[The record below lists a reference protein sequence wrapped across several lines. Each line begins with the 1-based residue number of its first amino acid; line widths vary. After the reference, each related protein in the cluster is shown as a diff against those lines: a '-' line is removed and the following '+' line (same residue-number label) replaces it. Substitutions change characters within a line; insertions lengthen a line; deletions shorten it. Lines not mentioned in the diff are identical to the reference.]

1 AERGYTVDI
10 AGFERS
16 LGAQRTQSQQER
28 KSKKIAVSTAEDLAE
43 RWEVASAPEI
53 QFGARTAEYEV
64 VEPGHGEADEGSDPI
79 AGNPQRPASSALPPG
94 RAGISGQ
101 PAPGSGV
108 STVPAQTF
116 VGYDST
122 EVQTEV
128 IARKALGNDRTAL
141 VLRETPFYAESGG
154 QVSDAGEVIGD
165 GWRLDVDEVRRVE
178 GKLAVAGKLVGEF
191 RFGPATARVPR
202 DSRLNT
208 ERNHTA
214 THLLHAAL
222 REVLGEHVHQAGSLV
237 APDRLRFDFT
247 HNGPMKPEQV
257 AVVEQHVNRA
267 IFSATPLA
275 FEEKRYADAI
285 AEGAMALFGEKYGDV
300 VRVVKVPGVSVEL
313 CGGTHVR
320 NTAEIG
326 LFRIASETGVAA
338 GVRRIEAVTG
348 PGAFAMMLEK
358 ERELSEIERL
368 VRAQPGAAVKRVQ
381 TLLDK
386 GKESDRLL
394 AEARRSGGSF
404 GAGAATNGAGAL
416 IEGSQTVD
424 GVRVIASSV
433 EASDLKSLQAIGD
446 SLREGMGTGAAVLV
460 ATLDDG
466 KRTLLAVVSD
476 DLRGRGVR
484 ADNVLKEIAAAAGG
498 RGGGKPH
505 MAQAGLPESVDI
517 PALLATVPDVIRRH
531 LAAAR

>member
-43 RWEVASAPEI
+43 GWEVASVPEI

-64 VEPGHGEADEGSDPI
+64 VESRDGAAGVSPGSRDSRQTGA
-79 AGNPQRPASSALPPG
+79 NQKPQTTN
-94 RAGISGQ
+94 
-101 PAPGSGV
+101 PGSGISV
-108 STVPAQTF
+108 SSVPAPTF
-116 VGYDST
+116 VGYDTT
-122 EVQTEV
+122 EVETEV
-128 IARKALGNDRTAL
+128 LARKVLSDGRAAL

-165 GWRLDVDEVRRVE
+165 GWRLEVDEVRRVE
-178 GKLAVAGKLVGEF
+178 GKLAVAGKLEGEF

-202 DSRLNT
+202 DSRLDT

-300 VRVVKVPGVSVEL
+300 VRVVKVPRVSIEL

-348 PGAFAMMLEK
+348 PGAFAMMLER
-358 ERELSEIERL
+358 ERELAEIERL
-368 VRAQPGAAVKRVQ
+368 VRAQPGGAVKRVQ
-381 TLLDK
+381 TLLEK
-386 GKESDRLL
+386 GKDSDRQL

-404 GAGAATNGAGAL
+404 GTGAATNGAGAL

-484 ADNVLKEIAAAAGG
+484 ADNVLKEIAAAVGG

-505 MAQAGLPESVDI
+505 MAQAGLPESTDVA
-517 PALLATVPDVIRRH
+517 ALLATVPDVIRRH